1 MEENSPL
8 LSRKFLLSLLL
19 IVLSFVLVL
28 VGKLGTKEWT
38 DFVMIISGIYTIGN
52 VSSKFVEK

>member
-19 IVLSFVLVL
+19 VILSFVLVL
-28 VGKLGTKEWT
+28 IGKLTSKEWI
-38 DFVMIISGIYTIGN
+38 DFVMVISGIYTLGN
-52 VSSKFVEK
+52 VSSKFVKK

>member
-1 MEENSPL
+1 MENENPL

-28 VGKLGTKEWT
+28 VGKIEAKDWL
-38 DFVMIISGIYTIGN
+38 DFSIFLSGIYTVGN
-52 VSSKFVEK
+52 VSSKFVKK